1 MAVMTRKPSMC
12 SPPGLV
18 ALTAPFPRAAVAAA
32 SGAAVPASGGLRATD
47 GGKTPWRRRCA
58 HVTLSV
64 NEQEGSVVA
73 AIVCGIDE
81 SPGALEALRVASALS
96 AQFDARLVLA
106 HIADG
111 WAAGS
116 DESLTTSQARQ
127 GGNRMLERA
136 AREHDVKAERRVEV
150 GEPAEA
156 LARIASEEA
165 ASMIIVGSRREGR
178 RPPHVRSGLARGLA
192 AAAPCP
198 VVVVPPTERG

>member
-1 MAVMTRKPSMC
+1 MGATPH
-12 SPPGLV
+12 
-18 ALTAPFPRAAVAAA
+18 FAAA
-32 SGAAVPASGGLRATD
+32 SGAALPASGGLRATD

-165 ASMIIVGSRREGR
+165 ASVIIVGSRRQGR
-178 RPPHVRSGLARGLA
+178 LRPRLRSGLARGLA